1 MMLELW
7 TLADF
12 ISSARQI
19 EQSLELIGAATCY
32 YNQHIPTPMATIL
45 YDFPWWSGM
54 CTDPIQEL
62 VKQLNCLL

>member
-19 EQSLELIGAATCY
+19 EQSLELVGAATCY
-32 YNQHIPTPMATIL
+32 YNKHIPTPIATIL
-45 YDFPWWSGM
+45 YDFP
-54 CTDPIQEL
+54 
-62 VKQLNCLL
+62 